1 MSRHFKTEIEL
12 EPVEERSTAAVGVS
26 AVVAAL
32 VGRM

>member
-12 EPVEERSTAAVGVS
+12 EPEEERSPAALGVFG
-26 AVVAAL
+26 VLAAL